1 MSSSASVPGQRRTA
15 RGVDDATNKKKQ
27 KDRANQE
34 SKEGEKPAGSDSKKG
49 TDLSYRYQCIY
60 TFNGMYYRDLAAREG
75 LALSKMCPAGF
86 QVWHSTE
93 TPG

>member
-49 TDLSYRYQCIY
+49 TDLSH
-60 TFNGMYYRDLAAREG
+60 L
-75 LALSKMCPAGF
+75 
-86 QVWHSTE
+86 
-93 TPG
+93 

>member
-15 RGVDDATNKKKQ
+15 RGMDDATNKKKQ

-49 TDLSYRYQCIY
+49 TDLSRRY
-60 TFNGMYYRDLAAREG
+60 L
-75 LALSKMCPAGF
+75 LL
-86 QVWHSTE
+86 HL
-93 TPG
+93 

>member
-49 TDLSYRYQCIY
+49 TDLSHRYHCIY
-60 TFNGMYYRDLAAREG
+60 KFNGMYYRDLTGREG

-86 QVWHSTE
+86 QM
-93 TPG
+93 